1 MSSSAGSEIHPLVRD
16 AAVGIL
22 PEWANTRR
30 KRRSHMAR
38 VAALLQEWAEARGE
52 HPDEVLR
59 WRALGY
65 LHDCLRD
72 EDPKALRKM
81 LPKDQRDFPDNVLH
95 GPAAAYRLRKEGLRD
110 AEILNA
116 VAYHTMGSPSLGDL
130 GLATYAADFL
140 EPGRTLRKKWRA
152 QLREAMPQDLEP
164 VVLDILGARIQHLI
178 KDQRRVRPETLA
190 FWNHML
196 ALKR

>member
-1 MSSSAGSEIHPLVRD
+1 MD
-16 AAVGIL
+16 
-22 PEWANTRR
+22 
-30 KRRSHMAR
+30 R
-38 VAALLQEWAEARGE
+38 VAVLLQDWAEARGE

-59 WRALGY
+59 WRSLGF

-72 EDPKALRKM
+72 EDPKSLRKM

-95 GPAAAYRLRKEGLRD
+95 GPAAAYRLRKEGVKD
-110 AEILNA
+110 VEILNA

-140 EPGRTLRKKWRA
+140 DPGRRLRKKWCA
-152 QLREAMPQDLEP
+152 KLREAMPQNLER
-164 VVLDILGARIQHLI
+164 VVLDILGARIQNLI
-178 KDQRRVRPETLA
+178 KEKRRVRSETLA

-196 ALKR
+196 AIKR